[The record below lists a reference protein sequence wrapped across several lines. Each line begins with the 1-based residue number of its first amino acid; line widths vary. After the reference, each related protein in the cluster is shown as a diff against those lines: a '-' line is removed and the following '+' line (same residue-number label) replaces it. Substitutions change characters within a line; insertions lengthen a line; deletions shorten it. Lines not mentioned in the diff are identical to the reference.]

1 VSDYGYLFTA
11 ISLTV
16 VAQLT
21 LKYGSTRNYRGLRVV
36 CNAYNASA
44 YTILLLVTVFLVK
57 ALQSIPMSIA
67 TAWISLT
74 YMLVVIA
81 SVVVFREGA
90 LLKKLLGCVLII
102 AGVAAFELPL
112 A

>member
-11 ISLTV
+11 IGLTV
-16 VAQLT
+16 IAQLT
-21 LKYGSTRNYRGLRVV
+21 LKYGSTRNYQGLRVI

-44 YTILLLVTVFLVK
+44 YTILLLVTVCLVR
-57 ALQSIPMSIA
+57 ALQGIPLSIA

-81 SVVVFREGA
+81 SVVIFREGA
-90 LLKKLLGCVLII
+90 LLRKLLGCVLII
-102 AGVAAFELPL
+102 VGVAAFEFPL